1 MGTSLILAVLMFAIL
16 LLSALSPASAQAPG
30 TAHLTP
36 ASADLSKKAE
46 PGKKHGFE
54 IPKIGI
60 DASLSVP
67 SGGKTRSRFG
77 KTWTIIGLALGRP
90 DSPSAAG
97 RFGPDFDVTQTSSGN
112 HHAFVAPLGVR
123 YRRAFSANDV
133 QRKRPLIP
141 YYGVA
146 ADFVVLDLRS
156 PEDNV
161 HSRFRLGYGGSAVVG
176 TTVGASGFAEAK
188 YLAIGRV
195 RGFDLS
201 GASITVGVRF

>member
-1 MGTSLILAVLMFAIL
+1 MGIFLTTVL
-16 LLSALSPASAQAPG
+16 LLTVLGSAFAQAPS
-30 TAHLTP
+30 TDRTVKPPSAP
-36 ASADLSKKAE
+36 AQPPKKAK
-46 PGKKHGFE
+46 PDKKHGFE
-54 IPKIGI
+54 ISKIGI
-60 DASLSVP
+60 DASLFVP
-67 SGGKTRSRFG
+67 SNGKTRRRFG

-97 RFGPDFDVTQTSSGN
+97 RFGADFDVTQNSSGN
-112 HHAFVAPLGVR
+112 HHAFVAPLGIH
-123 YRRAFSANDV
+123 YRRAFSADDV
-133 QRKRPLIP
+133 TRKRPLIP
-141 YYGVA
+141 YYGGAV
-146 ADFVVLDLRS
+146 DFVVLDLRS

-201 GASITVGVRF
+201 GASVTVGVRF

>member
-1 MGTSLILAVLMFAIL
+1 MFAVLLLGTLSSAFAQP
-16 LLSALSPASAQAPG
+16 LSTDHLAPSSASAGLP
-30 TAHLTP
+30 
-36 ASADLSKKAE
+36 KKAE

-60 DASLSVP
+60 DASIFAP
-67 SGGKTRSRFG
+67 SNGKTRSRFG

-97 RFGPDFDVTQTSSGN
+97 RFGADFDVTQNSSGN
-112 HHAFVAPLGVR
+112 HHAFVAPLGIH
-123 YRRAFSANDV
+123 YRRAFSADDV
-133 QRKRPLIP
+133 TRKRPLIP
-141 YYGVA
+141 YYGVS

-188 YLAIGRV
+188 YLAIGKV

-201 GASITVGVRF
+201 GASVTVGIRF